1 MRGPCLST
9 IGSSTELV
17 SDLLLSLL
25 SELFPELSP
34 SVECFFFFSPFPF
47 CLDFFCA
54 ALSAFACSFFSDAR
68 SLARVCCSEVQL
80 RISQRTQQRTWYV
93 VITIKMQVQLVTYTI
108 QMCSLPTSY
117 APKFAATSSCR
128 ATSIQRLQ
136 EVRHDSL
143 FFLSLP
149 WYNAHFSRAFLLTW
163 SSISESHCR
172 IRASGPTMS
181 VVFRSEAYLSG
192 RLPKMRPIDWIVYRG
207 EIDGSALIEPRQF
220 RRQTHFAQAHIVR

>member
-1 MRGPCLST
+1 MSGPCLST

-80 RISQRTQQRTWYV
+80 RISERTPAAYLVRCHYYQDPRSACYV
-93 VITIKMQVQLVTYTI
+93 HYTDVQLTDIVCAEI
-108 QMCSLPTSY
+108 CSDFELQSHVNSAT
-117 APKFAATSSCR
+117 ATS
-128 ATSIQRLQ
+128 AIRLT
-136 EVRHDSL
+136 
-143 FFLSLP
+143 FLP
-149 WYNAHFSRAFLLTW
+149 VT
-163 SSISESHCR
+163 
-172 IRASGPTMS
+172 PM
-181 VVFRSEAYLSG
+181 V
-192 RLPKMRPIDWIVYRG
+192 
-207 EIDGSALIEPRQF
+207 
-220 RRQTHFAQAHIVR
+220 